1 MDRLCVA
8 PGTLR
13 EGDLL
18 AYLDGEAPAEVA
30 GHIARCPACAAEL
43 AALSQ
48 TAALVHA
55 AFFREDCP
63 EPEELLQHQAG
74 LLAPEGS
81 GRVRVHAAVC
91 RDCQAE
97 LAEIAQVEP
106 VPRSSPAPGG
116 LLRRMGAALL
126 QAARVAPAQPAPA
139 LRGASTSGHYRAGP
153 YLVIVALTPPPL
165 PEAGWQLEGQIS
177 HSDGP
182 EALAQGGEAL
192 LLRGESILL
201 RDQIDETG
209 FFTLDPIQ
217 PGVYLLE
224 LALPD
229 ARISIPDLT
238 II

>member
-1 MDRLCVA
+1 MDRQCVA

-18 AYLDGEAPAEVA
+18 AHLDGVAPAEVA
-30 GHIARCPACAAEL
+30 GHIARCPACAADL
-43 AALSQ
+43 AALRE
-48 TAALVHA
+48 TETLIHA
-55 AFFREDCP
+55 AFFREGCP
-63 EPEELLQHQAG
+63 EPEELLQYQAG
-74 LLAPEGS
+74 LLAPEAR
-81 GRVRVHAAVC
+81 GRVRVHTAAC
-91 RDCQAE
+91 RECRAE

-106 VPRSSPAPGG
+106 VPRSGPAPGE
-116 LLRRMGAALL
+116 LLRRAGAALL

-139 LRGASTSGHYRAGP
+139 LRGASTSGHYQAGP

-192 LLRGESILL
+192 LMRGESVLL

-224 LALPD
+224 LDLPG
-229 ARISIPDLT
+229 ARISIPNLT
-238 II
+238 VI